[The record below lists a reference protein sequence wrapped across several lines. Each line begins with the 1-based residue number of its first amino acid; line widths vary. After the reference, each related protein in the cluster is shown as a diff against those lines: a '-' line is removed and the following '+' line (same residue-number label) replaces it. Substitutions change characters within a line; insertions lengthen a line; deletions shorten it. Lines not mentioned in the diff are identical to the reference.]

1 MSAEEG
7 ELVQLQEGGAAH
19 PSPPTPN
26 PLCPSVVAKTSSRL
40 LGICKNNTLCQLL
53 CTVCTVVDE
62 KKKNKHSAKWQIA
75 LRNAWICGVAEWA
88 LYECF
93 FYLLLRLLFF
103 RSLSVSF
110 EHFKLTCTA
119 STLFVSDG
127 HKSVRG
133 LCLKLF
139 FSRAQALKK
148 YGRSN
153 GTANKQPSEQTVT
166 RQILNLTCNLLYIQN
181 ADAKKKK
188 LVYCHTGRHCLLF
201 CGIRVISRTKTCRF
215 LTV

>member
-1 MSAEEG
+1 MHSVHGG
-7 ELVQLQEGGAAH
+7 EW
-19 PSPPTPN
+19 
-26 PLCPSVVAKTSSRL
+26 
-40 LGICKNNTLCQLL
+40 
-53 CTVCTVVDE
+53 
-62 KKKNKHSAKWQIA
+62 KKKHSAKWQIT
-75 LRNAWICGVAEWA
+75 LRNAWLCSVAEWA

-93 FYLLLRLLFF
+93 FLSSSPCSFF
-103 RSLSVSF
+103 FFSSSLSVSF

-127 HKSVRG
+127 HKSVWG

-201 CGIRVISRTKTCRF
+201 CGFRVISRTKTHRF
-215 LTV
+215 FLQYKCKIYFKTVRESFGFF